1 MNPMNRSLLSRT
13 ALVVAAL
20 LALAPARA
28 FSKSCA
34 CDIFAFQ
41 IKVGDAT
48 YDVYSNRC
56 DIAGPTCGE
65 TFDIEVR
72 PYLLCVGFQDK
83 SEKVLVDDVWTT
95 NVVNEGCSP
104 VPEDYQ
110 CSFSVQCD
118 HLVADKSSETIPKTL
133 FIHICYDSGAEPGT
147 VLSGLSSLHWSVALG
162 FTASGRSSG
171 RLRLDSGVLSSALLS
186 PRALRLENLGVQDIV
201 TRAPYDAT
209 AIRQLKCPECYVD
222 ITLNAGSGYSLSFYK
237 PSQVDGLADEIYCR
251 EEPDRVWRLVP
262 ESLRDRI
269 AAAAPGTHFYTNRV
283 YRFVSGA
290 VPFVSYSIE
299 DPDGSVG
306 DPTRIR
312 ITRTR
317 PDLVPSYEE
326 YSCVDGKWARSENG
340 LRTTFFEESTANG
353 TVTKTWTVLDPDG
366 ATNSVKR
373 TTSILLGGWS
383 YPVETVE
390 GIGGAV
396 RVTRQTFYD
405 DLADGGRYAKL
416 KSRVGPDGD
425 WTEIVRNAEG
435 REIER
440 RTGWLSGGTN
450 APCRRV
456 VYSYAPVFSGTNTPA
471 GLPPDSPS
479 DNRTTP
485 RIETVYVGDSPV
497 EKTLRAIHKDTMG
510 YIRVE
515 TVRLLDPAVADNFA
529 AWTDPA
535 NPHSL
540 AIYMPENYGL
550 PCSKL
555 PWLVVNPDGTAT
567 SYDYI
572 SGDYVPGADGTPGVF
587 TQVCGGPYFRTIATH
602 STAES
607 FGIDSMGCSTN
618 YAGIPLRT
626 TRDVKL
632 ELRTGK
638 REVLRMTE
646 VCNAAG
652 AYETVSWTTTTLD
665 DLGHVVA
672 TRSSNGSRTE
682 NEWLG
687 DRLVASTGPDGIR
700 TTYAYDGLGRRVS
713 STYTDPLTGAEVV
726 SSTTYDVAGRV
737 LASTTTAGGL
747 SQSTQRRYDGA
758 GRLVWSCGP
767 DGIETTTSYGTTN
780 GLHFVATT
788 RGAGGLFTTSATYS
802 YADGRTAC
810 VERNGKRAETYEY
823 GYADGLQWTIAYEGP
838 KGTNSPVW
846 TASVSD
852 ALGRTTSE
860 LLPGF
865 GGSILETSYAYNAAG
880 QLLFSEEYT
889 LSAEATPRTPRT
901 PREIL
906 AQSMASQGS
915 LRSLRSP
922 RENQTLR
929 SRTLNLYD
937 SLGALRVSAQDVD
950 LSGTIDFAGPDIVSS
965 NQTSY
970 AFLDSA
976 WWQESSRYSF
986 PDTGSSASL
995 RVSTTRTR
1003 LSGLGVSETTELGAA
1018 LLASETRAVDALG
1031 NASSR
1036 KSYRNRAAHT
1046 AFNFSTSAASAL
1058 SAWSLSIGGHS
1069 VSNRTATGI
1078 LSSRSYD
1085 ALGRVIATT
1094 DGRGLV
1100 SSYSYDERG
1109 RLASTTDTTGAT
1121 TAYGYDSLGRQ
1132 TSVTNALGLV
1142 TTTSYDLDGNVV
1154 SQRGAQYPVD
1164 YAYDGYGRMAAM
1176 STYRSEDLSHA
1187 DVTTWLYDEA
1197 TGLMTNKV
1205 YADGKGP
1212 TYDYTPEG
1220 RLSRRTWARGV
1231 AIDYAYDGQ
1240 GRLVSKNYSDATP
1253 DVSLA
1258 YDRLGH
1264 TLSAVCAGVATNL
1277 YAYNRLGQLTNEVQ
1291 NGTTIAR
1298 SYDAL
1303 GRATGYSLGEPG
1315 GAGGSPADIGTEV
1328 EYGYD
1333 SLGRFSAVSSGTNV
1347 FSYSYL
1353 PGSDLVSG
1361 MTANTGHAWE
1371 RIYEPDR
1378 DLIATVHNRCGSR
1391 TISRFDYTNDE
1402 IGRRIA
1408 RVDSGEAFAE
1418 TAFERY
1424 AYNDRSEV
1432 IGSQRFYGTDIS
1444 DLSRPVTGRTFG
1456 YGYDPIGNRVSSF
1469 EDAGG
1474 ERLTTTYTANELNQ
1488 YTAIQNSGAVPLRGD
1503 AKHEAVVT
1511 VNGEQTERDNGT
1523 AAFTPWSYSL
1533 SSDAATAHFQNADIL
1548 AVAQNATGEDVEQRE
1563 SGSVFVPAAETIL
1576 VYDDDGN
1583 MTFDGRFRYSWNGEN
1598 RMIRAEEAV
1607 APTNRASTV
1616 IAYAYDEQGR
1626 MVSKNIAGT
1635 NSVARSLIWDG
1646 YNIVRETDNGA
1657 PTYNVWGLDL
1667 GGTLQG
1673 CGGVGGLLAVAKP
1686 NGLHIAFYDANGNV
1700 SDYVSAAGS
1709 ISAHY
1714 DYSPFGEP
1722 LVSLGETFTHQ
1733 FSTKPY
1739 CTTTDQIEYQFR
1751 KYRQSL
1757 GRWATRD
1764 PINELCGLLL
1774 YHFCDNS
1781 PIVDIDVLGALVRVA
1796 DFAYEDAD
1804 EDIEKAL
1811 NDGFIRVDEFLGI
1824 LDGMDDSS
1832 FSQLVQSGKVTFDG
1846 RNYSGTKETFRAMV
1860 DREKDSKQTV
1870 YGLVSYAE
1878 SLSAIRGEVSFITQH
1893 HDMLGL
1899 EIHGHSGYGKR
1910 PHHTYSFGDASKG
1923 TEEIIEDNE
1932 LDHALATILRTM
1944 PGALILV
1951 SCFQTFNNT
1960 KQNIFDTIER
1970 IEVTPAFYEND
1981 ITTTIIPATKHSPEI
1996 TTTNFCSLSF
2006 TPFKLERS
2014 FGGKQ

>member
-237 PSQVDGLADEIYCR
+237 PSQVDGLSDEIYCR

-317 PDLVPSYEE
+317 PDLAPSYEE

-340 LRTTFFEESTANG
+340 LRTTLFEESTANG

-416 KSRVGPDGD
+416 KSRVGSDGD

-515 TVRLLDPAVADNFA
+515 TVRLLDPTVADNFA

-540 AIYMPENYGL
+540 AIYMPENYGM

-587 TQVCGGPYFRTIATH
+587 TQVRGGPYFRTIATH
-602 STAES
+602 GTAES

-618 YAGIPLRT
+618 YVGVPLRT

-687 DRLVASTGPDGIR
+687 DRLVASTGADGIR

-713 STYTDPLTGAEVV
+713 SSHVDPLTETEVV
-726 SSTTYDVAGRV
+726 SSTTYDAAGHV

-747 SQSTQRRYDGA
+747 SQSTQRRYDSA
-758 GRLVWSCGP
+758 GRLVWSRGP

-788 RGAGGLFTTSATYS
+788 RGADGLFTTSATYS
-802 YADGRTAC
+802 YADGQTAY

-823 GYADGLQWTIAYEGP
+823 GYADGLRWTIAYEGP

-852 ALGRTTSE
+852 ALDRTISE
-860 LLPGF
+860 LRPGF

-880 QLLFSEEYT
+880 QLLSSEEYT
-889 LSAEATPRTPRT
+889 LSDEATPRTPRT

-915 LRSLRSP
+915 LRSLR
-922 RENQTLR
+922 ENQTPSMASQGSLR
-929 SRTLNLYD
+929 ARTLNLYD
-937 SLGALRVSAQDVD
+937 SLGALRVSALDVD
-950 LSGTIDFAGPDIVSS
+950 YSGTIDFAGPDIVSS
-965 NQTSY
+965 NET
-970 AFLDSA
+970 AFAFHDSA
-976 WWQESSRYSF
+976 WWRESSRYSF
-986 PDTGSSASL
+986 PDTGSAEPL

-1003 LSGLGVSETTELGAA
+1003 LSGLGVSETTKLGAA
-1018 LLASETRAVDALG
+1018 ILASETRAVDTLG
-1031 NASSR
+1031 NASSQ
-1036 KSYRNRAAHT
+1036 KSYRNRANHVS
-1046 AFNFSTSAASAL
+1046 FNFSTSAASAL
-1058 SAWSLSIGGHS
+1058 SAWNLSIGGHS
-1069 VSNRTATGI
+1069 VSNRTVTGI
-1078 LSSRSYD
+1078 LSSRAYD
-1085 ALGRVIATT
+1085 ALGRVIAQT
-1094 DGRGLV
+1094 DGRGNTTTLV
-1100 SSYSYDERG
+1100 YDTAG
-1109 RLASTTDTTGAT
+1109 RLASTTDATGAT
-1121 TAYGYDSLGRQ
+1121 TAYGYDALGRR
-1132 TSVTNALGLV
+1132 TSVTNAFGLV

-1231 AIDYAYDGQ
+1231 TTDYAYDGQ
-1240 GRLVSKNYSDATP
+1240 GRLISKNYSDSTP

-1264 TLSAVCAGVATNL
+1264 TLSAICAGVSTNL
-1277 YAYNRLGQLTNEVQ
+1277 YAYNRLGHLTNEVQ

-1303 GRATGYSLGEPG
+1303 GRATGYAIGEG
-1315 GAGGSPADIGTEV
+1315 VAVGSAV
-1328 EYGYD
+1328 SYSYD
-1333 SLGRFSAVSSGTNV
+1333 TLGRFASVVSGTNT

-1353 PGSDLVSG
+1353 PDDDLVSG
-1361 MTANTGHAWE
+1361 MTVNTGHTWE
-1371 RIYEPDR
+1371 RIYELDR
-1378 DLIATVHNRCGSR
+1378 DLIATVHNRYGNR

-1408 RVDSGEAFAE
+1408 RVDSGEAFSE

-1424 AYNDRSEV
+1424 SYNDRSEV
-1432 IGSQRFYGTDIS
+1432 IGSQRFYGSNIS

-1469 EDAGG
+1469 EDVGG

-1488 YTAIQNSGAVPLRGD
+1488 YTAIQNGGSVPLRGD
-1503 AKHEAVVT
+1503 AKRDAVVT
-1511 VNGEQTERDNGT
+1511 VNGDRAERDSGV
-1523 AAFTPWSYSL
+1523 ADFAPWSHSL
-1533 SSDAATAHFQNADIL
+1533 PSDDATAHYQNADVL
-1548 AVAQNATGEDVEQRE
+1548 AVAQNATGEDIEQRE
-1563 SGSVFVPAAETIL
+1563 SGSVFVPAEETL
-1576 VYDDDGN
+1576 LAYDDDGN
-1583 MTFDGRFRYSWNGEN
+1583 MTFDGRFCYSWNGEN

-1616 IAYAYDEQGR
+1616 ITYAYDEQGR

-1635 NSVARSLIWDG
+1635 NTVARSLLWDG
-1646 YNIVRETDNGA
+1646 YNIVRETDNGVA
-1657 PTYNVWGLDL
+1657 AYNVWGLDL
-1667 GGTLQG
+1667 DGTLQG
-1673 CGGVGGLLAVAKP
+1673 CGGVGGLLAVAKT
-1686 NGLHIAFYDANGNV
+1686 NGLHVAFYDANGNV
-1700 SDYVSAAGS
+1700 SEYMSAAGAV
-1709 ISAHY
+1709 SAHY
-1714 DYSPFGEP
+1714 EYSPFGEP
-1722 LVSLGETFTHQ
+1722 LVSLGESFAHQ
-1733 FSTKPY
+1733 FSTKPRNEILNLNEY
-1739 CTTTDQIEYQFR
+1739 QLRSATLGIGCWLSRDPGEEEAAPNLFGFCNNNPVFTFDAFGLYQFITEDQESKGIALILSESSSQVSSHSVPAAYTTEKFRVDPNYAMPTIECSDCCCFVKEPQRYIHSVKVYLPLEGSAAARKNVNRKISEIAFVTSSFVRFASAHEQKHAAIIKHFGTYFNKFETWQLTQSVSVGTASDPIRFLQTHISNQFR
-1751 KYRQSL
+1751 KIKEKYFSESK
-1757 GRWATRD
+1757 AKH
-1764 PINELCGLLL
+1764 NELDSIEAYGTITANTKILADGWREVSKEFVGHGNWAIQLPPLDDALGL
-1774 YHFCDNS
+1774 DN
-1781 PIVDIDVLGALVRVA
+1781 
-1796 DFAYEDAD
+1796 
-1804 EDIEKAL
+1804 
-1811 NDGFIRVDEFLGI
+1811 
-1824 LDGMDDSS
+1824 
-1832 FSQLVQSGKVTFDG
+1832 FSCK
-1846 RNYSGTKETFRAMV
+1846 TKET
-1860 DREKDSKQTV
+1860 
-1870 YGLVSYAE
+1870 
-1878 SLSAIRGEVSFITQH
+1878 
-1893 HDMLGL
+1893 
-1899 EIHGHSGYGKR
+1899 
-1910 PHHTYSFGDASKG
+1910 
-1923 TEEIIEDNE
+1923 TE
-1932 LDHALATILRTM
+1932 
-1944 PGALILV
+1944 P
-1951 SCFQTFNNT
+1951 
-1960 KQNIFDTIER
+1960 
-1970 IEVTPAFYEND
+1970 
-1981 ITTTIIPATKHSPEI
+1981 
-1996 TTTNFCSLSF
+1996 
-2006 TPFKLERS
+2006 
-2014 FGGKQ
+2014 